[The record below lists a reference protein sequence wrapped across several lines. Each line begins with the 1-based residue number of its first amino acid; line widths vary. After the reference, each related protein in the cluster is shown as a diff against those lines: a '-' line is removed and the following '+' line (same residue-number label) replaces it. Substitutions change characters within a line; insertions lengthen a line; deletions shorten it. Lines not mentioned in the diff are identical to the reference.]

1 LPGNLNALAFDDFF
15 SCETQLMSSFLHTDA
30 QTFKIILTQ
39 YFMNEQLGAEDYTKM
54 LAKAEEVYA

>member
-1 LPGNLNALAFDDFF
+1 
-15 SCETQLMSSFLHTDA
+15 MSSFLHTDA